1 MTPKEKAVE
10 LFRTLYQVRS
20 NAGSDITK
28 FFAKQSALIVVKE
41 IIKSRKDDP
50 NFDDTLYSTGS
61 EYYTPHPIYLTYWNL
76 VKEEIEKL

>member
-1 MTPKEKAVE
+1 MTPREKAVE

-41 IIKSRKDDP
+41 IIKSRKEDL
-50 NFDDTLYSTGS
+50 NFDDTLISTGS
-61 EYYTPHPIYLTYWNL
+61 EYYTPHPMYLTYWNL
-76 VKEEIEKL
+76 VKEEIEKI